1 MHVRLFLL
9 IFVTDSL
16 AKFTTS
22 IVRETVS
29 SNRESA
35 SIIQRLRVRIPY
47 SFSYHFA
54 KNIEGVMTEM
64 EQLARSSKRFLRK
77 NASTILTCIG
87 GVGVVA
93 TTVMAIKAT
102 PKATQLIR
110 AAEEEK
116 GEKLTRMETIKIAGP
131 TYAPTALLGI
141 STIGSIFG
149 ANALN
154 KHSQAAL
161 MSAYALVD
169 QTFRD
174 YKTHVEDEYGEE
186 ANAHIRE
193 KIANDR
199 YVERKTELGGET
211 KLFYDFYSGRY
222 FNSTMEKVLAAEFA
236 LNRQIILGE
245 CAYLNDFYQE
255 LGLPLTDI
263 GDEVGWSRG
272 HMCETYE
279 QEWVDFNHQ
288 DVTQDDGLECCIITF
303 MQDPAI
309 NFADYC

>member
-1 MHVRLFLL
+1 MRRMEKL
-9 IFVTDSL
+9 I
-16 AKFTTS
+16 
-22 IVRETVS
+22 
-29 SNRESA
+29 
-35 SIIQRLRVRIPY
+35 
-47 SFSYHFA
+47 
-54 KNIEGVMTEM
+54 
-64 EQLARSSKRFLRK
+64 RSSKRFLRK
-77 NASTILTCIG
+77 NGSTILTCIG

-93 TTVMAIKAT
+93 TSVMAVKAT
-102 PKATQLIR
+102 PKAIQLIK

-116 GEKLTRMETIKIAGP
+116 GEKLTRMETIQATAM

-141 STIGSIFG
+141 ATIGSIFG

-154 KHSQAAL
+154 KRSQAAL
-161 MSAYALVD
+161 MSAYALID

-174 YKTHVEDEYGEE
+174 YKTHVEEEYGEE
-186 ANAHIRE
+186 ANTHIRE
-193 KIANDR
+193 KIAKDR
-199 YVERKTELGGET
+199 YVEHKTELGGET

-255 LGLPLTDI
+255 LELPFIDV

-272 HMCETYE
+272 YMCDTYR

-288 DVTQDDGLECCIITF
+288 NVVHF
-303 MQDPAI
+303 
-309 NFADYC
+309 

>member
-1 MHVRLFLL
+1 MEKL
-9 IFVTDSL
+9 I
-16 AKFTTS
+16 
-22 IVRETVS
+22 
-29 SNRESA
+29 
-35 SIIQRLRVRIPY
+35 
-47 SFSYHFA
+47 
-54 KNIEGVMTEM
+54 
-64 EQLARSSKRFLRK
+64 RSSKRFLRK
-77 NASTILTCIG
+77 NGSTILTCVG
-87 GVGVVA
+87 GAGVIA
-93 TTVMAIKAT
+93 TTGMGVKAT
-102 PKATQLIR
+102 PKAKQLIK

-116 GEKLTRMETIKIAGP
+116 GEKLTRMETIQATAM
-131 TYAPTALLGI
+131 TYAPSAIVGTA
-141 STIGSIFG
+141 TIATIFG

-174 YKTHVEDEYGEE
+174 YKTHVEEEYGEE
-186 ANAHIRE
+186 ANANIRE
-193 KIANDR
+193 KIAKDR
-199 YVERKTELGGET
+199 YVEHKTELGGET

-255 LGLPLTDI
+255 LELPFIDV

-272 HMCETYE
+272 YMCDTYR

-288 DVTQDDGLECCIITF
+288 NVVQDDGLECCIITF
-303 MQDPAI
+303 MQDPSI
-309 NFADYC
+309 NFVDYC

>member
-1 MHVRLFLL
+1 MENL
-9 IFVTDSL
+9 IRNT
-16 AKFTTS
+16 K
-22 IVRETVS
+22 
-29 SNRESA
+29 
-35 SIIQRLRVRIPY
+35 
-47 SFSYHFA
+47 
-54 KNIEGVMTEM
+54 K
-64 EQLARSSKRFLRK
+64 FLRK
-77 NASTILTCIG
+77 NASTILTCVG
-87 GVGVVA
+87 GAGVIV
-93 TTVMAIKAT
+93 TTVMAVKAT
-102 PKATQLIR
+102 PKAMQLIE

-131 TYAPTALLGI
+131 TYAPTVLLGI
-141 STIGSIFG
+141 ATIGSIFG

-174 YKTHVEDEYGEE
+174 YKTHVEEEYGEE
-186 ANAHIRE
+186 ANANIRE
-193 KIANDR
+193 KIAKDK
-199 YVERKTELGGET
+199 YVERKTEFGGDT

-222 FNSTMEKVLAAEFA
+222 FNSTTEKVLAAEFA

-255 LGLPLTDI
+255 LEIPFIDV

-272 HMCETYE
+272 YMCDTYR

-303 MQDPAI
+303 MQDPSI
-309 NFADYC
+309 NFVDYC

>member
-1 MHVRLFLL
+1 MKKL
-9 IFVTDSL
+9 I
-16 AKFTTS
+16 
-22 IVRETVS
+22 
-29 SNRESA
+29 
-35 SIIQRLRVRIPY
+35 
-47 SFSYHFA
+47 
-54 KNIEGVMTEM
+54 
-64 EQLARSSKRFLRK
+64 RSSKRFLRK
-77 NASTILTCIG
+77 NGSTILTCVG
-87 GVGVVA
+87 GVGVIA
-93 TTVMAIKAT
+93 TTVMAVKAT
-102 PKATQLIR
+102 PKAMQLIK

-116 GEKLTRMETIKIAGP
+116 GEKLTRMETIQATAM
-131 TYAPTALLGI
+131 TYAPSVLLGI
-141 STIGSIFG
+141 ATIASIFG

-154 KHSQAAL
+154 KRSQAAL

-193 KIANDR
+193 KIAKDR

-255 LGLPLTDI
+255 LELPFIDV

-272 HMCETYE
+272 HMCDTYR

-288 DVTQDDGLECCIITF
+288 NVVQDDGLECCIITF
-303 MQDPAI
+303 MQDPSI
-309 NFADYC
+309 NFVDYC

>member
-1 MHVRLFLL
+1 M
-9 IFVTDSL
+9 
-16 AKFTTS
+16 
-22 IVRETVS
+22 
-29 SNRESA
+29 
-35 SIIQRLRVRIPY
+35 
-47 SFSYHFA
+47 
-54 KNIEGVMTEM
+54 
-64 EQLARSSKRFLRK
+64 
-77 NASTILTCIG
+77 
-87 GVGVVA
+87 A

-141 STIGSIFG
+141 ATIASIFG

-174 YKTHVEDEYGEE
+174 YKTHVEEEYGEE
-186 ANAHIRE
+186 ANVHIRE
-193 KIANDR
+193 KIAKDR
-199 YVERKTELGGET
+199 YVEQKTELGGDS

-222 FNSTMEKVLAAEFA
+222 FNSTMEEVLAAELA

-245 CAYLNDFYQE
+245 CAYLNDYYQE
-255 LGLPLTDI
+255 LGIPFIDI

-272 HMCETYE
+272 LMCETYG

>member
-1 MHVRLFLL
+1 MEKL
-9 IFVTDSL
+9 I
-16 AKFTTS
+16 
-22 IVRETVS
+22 
-29 SNRESA
+29 
-35 SIIQRLRVRIPY
+35 
-47 SFSYHFA
+47 
-54 KNIEGVMTEM
+54 
-64 EQLARSSKRFLRK
+64 RSSKRFLRK
-77 NASTILTCIG
+77 NGSTILTCAG
-87 GVGVVA
+87 GVGVIA
-93 TTVMAIKAT
+93 TTVMAVKAT
-102 PKATQLIR
+102 PKAMQLIK

-116 GEKLTRMETIKIAGP
+116 SEKLTWMETIKIAGP
-131 TYAPTALLGI
+131 TYAPSVIVGI
-141 STIGSIFG
+141 ATIGSIFG

-154 KHSQAAL
+154 KRSQAAL
-161 MSAYALVD
+161 MGAYALVD

-174 YKTHVEDEYGEE
+174 YKTHVEEEYGEE

-193 KIANDR
+193 KIVKDR
-199 YVERKTELGGET
+199 YVEQKTELGGET

-272 HMCETYE
+272 HMCDMYC

-288 DVTQDDGLECCIITF
+288 DVIQDDGLECCIITF
-303 MQDPAI
+303 MQDPTVD
-309 NFADYC
+309 FADYC

>member
-1 MHVRLFLL
+1 MEKL
-9 IFVTDSL
+9 I
-16 AKFTTS
+16 
-22 IVRETVS
+22 
-29 SNRESA
+29 
-35 SIIQRLRVRIPY
+35 
-47 SFSYHFA
+47 
-54 KNIEGVMTEM
+54 
-64 EQLARSSKRFLRK
+64 RSSKRFLR
-77 NASTILTCIG
+77 NNGSTILTCVG
-87 GVGVVA
+87 GVGVAA
-93 TTVMAIKAT
+93 TTVMAVKAT
-102 PKATQLIR
+102 PKAMQLIK

-116 GEKLTRMETIKIAGP
+116 SEKLTWMETIKIAGP
-131 TYAPTALLGI
+131 TYAPSALLGI
-141 STIGSIFG
+141 ATIASIFG

-154 KHSQAAL
+154 KRSQAAL

-174 YKTHVEDEYGEE
+174 YKTHVEEEYGEE

-193 KIANDR
+193 KIAKDR
-199 YVERKTELGGET
+199 YVEQKAELGGET

-236 LNRQIILGE
+236 LNRQIVLGE

-272 HMCETYE
+272 HMCDMYC

-288 DVTQDDGLECCIITF
+288 DVIQDDGLECCIITF
-303 MQDPAI
+303 MQDPTVD
-309 NFADYC
+309 FADYC